1 MSASIPCPA
10 SGTGPAGVASASDVR
25 KMELETTL
33 LKRGVPLSEQVYQ
46 VVRGLIVSGRM
57 RPGEAVIEAAMATR
71 LGVSRTPVR
80 EALKRISD
88 EGLIHVFA
96 QNGTFIAPISR
107 KALEEA
113 YVIRTALET
122 ESASRAAGR
131 LPAAATEAFE
141 DNIAAHERAIERRHF
156 AEAIRLDDTFHRM
169 IAEVNGLHMLWRAVD
184 ISKAQMDRGRHL
196 AIPQPGLGAVTIRQH
211 RLILDAMLAGDGP
224 LAAECM
230 REHLATSL
238 RNTLEIAADS
248 IA

>member
-1 MSASIPCPA
+1 M
-10 SGTGPAGVASASDVR
+10 D
-25 KMELETTL
+25 METEPLQ
-33 LKRGVPLSEQVYQ
+33 RGIVLSKQVYQ
-46 VVRGLIVSGRM
+46 VVRSLIVSGRM
-57 RPGEAVIEAAMATR
+57 RPGEPVIEATLAAR

-88 EGLIHVFA
+88 EGLIDVFA
-96 QNGTFIAPISR
+96 QSGTFVAPISR

-113 YVIRTALET
+113 YVIRTALEA
-122 ESASRAAGR
+122 ESVARAAGR
-131 LPAAATEAFE
+131 LTPAAVEAFS
-141 DNIAAHERAIERRHF
+141 DNITAHELAIGRRRF
-156 AEAIRLDDTFHRM
+156 DDAIRLDDTFHRM

-196 AIPQPGLGAVTIRQH
+196 AIPEPGLGAVTISQH
-211 RLILDAMLAGDGP
+211 RLILEAMQAGDGA
-224 LAAECM
+224 LAAQHM

>member
-1 MSASIPCPA
+1 MSIEIPQ
-10 SGTGPAGVASASDVR
+10 
-25 KMELETTL
+25 
-33 LKRGVPLSEQVYQ
+33 LKRGVALSEQVYN

-57 RPGEAVIEAAMATR
+57 RPGEVINEAALAAR

-80 EALKRISD
+80 EAVKRMSD
-88 EGLIHVFA
+88 EGMIDVFA

-122 ESASRAAGR
+122 ESVARAAGC
-131 LPAAATEAFE
+131 LIPAFSEAFA
-141 DNIAAHERAIERRHF
+141 DNIAAHELAIGRGHF
-156 AEAIRLDDTFHRM
+156 AEAIRLDDAFHRM

-184 ISKAQMDRGRHL
+184 ISKAQMDRGRYL
-196 AIPQPGLGAVTIRQH
+196 AIPKPGLGAVTISQH
-211 RLILDAMLAGDGP
+211 RQILDAMQKGHK
-224 LAAECM
+224 AEAVRYM

-238 RNTLEIAADS
+238 RNTLDIAADS